1 MDRRQGVFPNG
12 RYRDIATGLFMAHRA
27 IIDIMANSALRVET
41 NEKAA
46 PIRAARV
53 VVCPQCDAQL
63 LFHRSRTPEID
74 ACGFETCRL
83 VCSECAA
90 SLAGV
95 IDPHD
100 DAVLVSALPS

>member
-1 MDRRQGVFPNG
+1 VFPNG
-12 RYRDIATGLFMAHRA
+12 GYRDIVTGLFVAHTA
-27 IIDIMANSALRVET
+27 IVDIMANSALRVET
-41 NEKAA
+41 NERAV
-46 PIRAARV
+46 PVRAARV
-53 VVCPQCDAQL
+53 VICPQCDAQL

-95 IDPHD
+95 IDPFD
-100 DAVLVSALPS
+100 DAVLLSALPS